1 MCYSRGSAFHYHCVQ
16 HIPIVMSLL
25 CTVTLELV
33 YLRVEHAVE
42 HLIMS
47 EGIRG
52 LVILLRKITKV
63 KILPT

>member
-1 MCYSRGSAFHYHCVQ
+1 
-16 HIPIVMSLL
+16 MSLL
-25 CTVTLELV
+25 CAVTLELV